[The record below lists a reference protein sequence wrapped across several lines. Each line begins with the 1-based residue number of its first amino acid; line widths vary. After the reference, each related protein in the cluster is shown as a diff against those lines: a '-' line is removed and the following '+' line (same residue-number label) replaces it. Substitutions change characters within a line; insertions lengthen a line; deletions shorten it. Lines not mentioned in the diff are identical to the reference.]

1 VFRACAPLSD
11 ACEVP
16 PPTKSTPAATPPLPR
31 RVELELESALGRHPT
46 RRFIEVPYSEK
57 DEAKQLGA
65 LWEPTCKKWYV
76 PVGLNR
82 KLFRWADA
90 LIPKEFCAVQFPSDK
105 PRKKPR
111 RKKNYSAD
119 RSTIYNGQI
128 PKALDDKLNFLLD
141 KPN

>member
-1 VFRACAPLSD
+1 M
-11 ACEVP
+11 
-16 PPTKSTPAATPPLPR
+16 
-31 RVELELESALGRHPT
+31 

-82 KLFRWADA
+82 NLFRWADA
-90 LIPKEFCAVQFPSDK
+90 LIPKKFCAVQFPSDK

-111 RKKNYSAD
+111 RKNNPSAD
-119 RSTIYNGQI
+119 RSTVSNEQI
-128 PKALDDKLNFLLD
+128 HKSLDDRLNFLLD
-141 KPN
+141 KPD